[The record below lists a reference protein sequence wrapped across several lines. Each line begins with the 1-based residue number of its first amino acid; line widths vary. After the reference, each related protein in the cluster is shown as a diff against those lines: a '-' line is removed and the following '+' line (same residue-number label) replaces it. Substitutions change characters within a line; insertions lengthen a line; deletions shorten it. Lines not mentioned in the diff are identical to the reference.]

1 MRFLKA
7 RESWMGKSLVTKD
20 VVTEDLQN
28 YSTLNEKTKEYLKDN
43 ESYLD
48 YTFYLDDDFHPSYMD
63 DDFRESDGF
72 YCACRIR

>member
-1 MRFLKA
+1 MDGKKFGDKRRSHIGSAKLLK
-7 RESWMGKSLVTKD
+7 
-20 VVTEDLQN
+20 
-28 YSTLNEKTKEYLKDN
+28 NEKTKEYLKDN